1 VSWAADVGSSIRRG
15 RLRDA
20 SETASGWLLIL
31 TRRGRNNERMR
42 IKVVG
47 TIVVPS
53 SESGFMER
61 TDPPTD
67 GAERPK
73 GHSYPEHVLRPEHH
87 RTGWYRY
94 RSEAARSW

>member
-1 VSWAADVGSSIRRG
+1 
-15 RLRDA
+15 
-20 SETASGWLLIL
+20 
-31 TRRGRNNERMR
+31 MQ

-61 TDPPTD
+61 TEPPTD

-73 GHSYPEHVLRPEHH
+73 DTSAARSPEHVLRPEHH

-94 RSEAARSW
+94 RSGAARSCDVGAIEADVRCISVVVTPRVNRTRSLRRPMTCETES

>member
-1 VSWAADVGSSIRRG
+1 VTHETGRRP
-15 RLRDA
+15 
-20 SETASGWLLIL
+20 
-31 TRRGRNNERMR
+31 

-67 GAERPK
+67 GAER
-73 GHSYPEHVLRPEHH
+73 SRELVPEHVLRPEHH

-94 RSEAARSW
+94 RSEAARNL

>member
-1 VSWAADVGSSIRRG
+1 
-15 RLRDA
+15 
-20 SETASGWLLIL
+20 
-31 TRRGRNNERMR
+31 MR

-61 TDPPTD
+61 TEPPTD

-73 GHSYPEHVLRPEHH
+73 GHSCPEHVLRPEHH

-94 RSEAARSW
+94 RSGAARSWWGAIEADVRCISDVAAPREGETATI